1 VRIAATGDLHYYT
14 GAPEVWRPI
23 FREIEHQADVL
34 VVAGDLTNVG
44 LPEEANLLVDELD
57 GFSLP
62 VIVVLGNHD
71 HEAGEVDII
80 TAILRDAGIHVLDGT
95 SVEMGE
101 VSFVGTK
108 GFCGGFDRHGVQPFG
123 EDMLKDFIQT
133 TIDEANMLEHAAARL
148 RGQRKVALLHY
159 APIRTT
165 LKGES
170 EELYPFLG
178 TSRLEEALDRHGV
191 KVIIHGHAHYGT
203 PEGYTRGGAA
213 VYNVTR
219 NVLETYFNRAYRV
232 IEV

>member
-1 VRIAATGDLHYYT
+1 VRIAATGDLHFYS
-14 GAPEVWRPI
+14 GAPEVWKPI
-23 FREIEHQADVL
+23 FRKIEHQADVL

-44 LPEEANLLVDELD
+44 LPEEASILVDELAD
-57 GFSLP
+57 FKLP

-71 HEAGEVDII
+71 HEADEVDVII
-80 TAILRDAGIHVLDGT
+80 GMLRDAGVHVLDCT
-95 SVEMGE
+95 SVQLGD

-123 EDMLKDFIQT
+123 EHMLKDFIQT
-133 TIDEANMLEHAAARL
+133 TIDEADMLERTASRL
-148 RGQRKVALLHY
+148 KGPCKVAVLHY

-178 TSRLEEALDRHGV
+178 TSRLEEALDPHGV
-191 KVIIHGHAHYGT
+191 KVIIHGHAHYGS
-203 PEGYTRGGAA
+203 PEGRTRGGAV

-219 NVLETYFNRAYRV
+219 NVLETYFNQAYRI